1 MSSGRAAVVGAGVG
15 GLTAAYRL
23 TQAGFAVTV
32 FESEPKPG
40 GRVETLRAGGYVID
54 TAATAVGGGYADYRT
69 LAAEVGVEIVP
80 SPACTGIVR
89 DGRIHLLRL
98 DRMIRS
104 GVTTGLLSTTSKLR
118 AARLGFDVMRAK
130 SKGLLDYSDMGKA
143 APLDTE
149 SAHDYAMRALNAE
162 LDSYLCEPITRA
174 MLIADTCRASKVEL
188 FSGVANAFGGGW
200 GALEGGAIAIVDA
213 LVERVDR
220 VRVSCAVSRAR
231 SIGGGVEVVYS
242 EPSGTER
249 SETFDVCV
257 VACPL
262 PAAVAICPGH
272 QDVLGPLNEGLP
284 FTSAITVAVGT
295 TVRPACPALMVQL
308 PAREERDIGLIFLD
322 HNKTAGRA
330 PDGHGLFT
338 TDWEMDA
345 SARRFDEP
353 DETLVAH
360 AVTVLTKLFPEIA
373 GTVDFTH
380 VRRWPLALP
389 HTKTGTFAKISAFN
403 AGLDPADPIQFVGD
417 WLSEAGQNSAMAVG
431 NRAAANIVAHRSR
444 SAAERPVDLIDAPHQ
459 DRHR

>member
-1 MSSGRAAVVGAGVG
+1 MSSGRVAVVGAGVG

-23 TQAGFAVTV
+23 VQAGFTVTV

-40 GRVETLRAGGYVID
+40 GRVETVRAGGYIVD
-54 TAATAVGGGYADYRT
+54 TAATAVGGGYDAYRS
-69 LAAEVGVEIVP
+69 LAAELGVPIVP

-89 DGRIHLLRL
+89 DGRIHLLRI

-104 GVTTGLLSTTSKLR
+104 GLTTGLLSVSSKLR
-118 AARLGFDVMRAK
+118 ALRLGLDVMRAK
-130 SKGLLDYSDMGKA
+130 SQGLLDYSDMGKA

-200 GALEGGAIAIVDA
+200 GALEGGAVAIVDA
-213 LVERVDR
+213 LAERVGG
-220 VRVSCAVSRAR
+220 VRVSSPVTQVRR
-231 SIGGGVEVVYS
+231 SGPDVEVTYVEPGGG
-242 EPSGTER
+242 ER
-249 SETFDVCV
+249 SETFDACV

-262 PAAVAICPGH
+262 PSSVRICPDH
-272 QDVLGPLNEGLP
+272 HDVLGPLNDGLA

-295 TVRPACPALMVQL
+295 TVRPGCPALMVQL
-308 PAREERDIGLIFLD
+308 PAREETDIGLIFLD
-322 HNKTAGRA
+322 HNKTEGRA
-330 PDGHGLFT
+330 PEGHGLFT

-345 SARRFDEP
+345 SARRFGESDEA
-353 DETLVAH
+353 LAAH
-360 AVTVLTKLFPEIA
+360 AVRVLTRLFPELA

-389 HTKTGTFAKISAFN
+389 HTEPGTFARIAAFN
-403 AGLDPADPIQFVGD
+403 AGLDPADPIQFAGD
-417 WLSEAGQNSAMAVG
+417 YMCEAGQNSAMAVG
-431 NRAAANIVAHRSR
+431 NRAAANIIAHLG
-444 SAAERPVDLIDAPHQ
+444 AVTPAI
-459 DRHR
+459 